1 MWHLYSN
8 DNDDVQAAAGVGSH
22 FITNNLLQFG
32 FILLFIRSHFFWA
45 ELLLIINFFNLTLL
59 YFRHNTHSKHLIH
72 MPVVSGP
79 LAWTFLALYWNGA
92 IAVNAHSL
100 PARILANVAIWG
112 VLVYGW
118 FFLIVYKV
126 SGIFGIRDWVLTLT
140 IRTIL
145 WDLHLVYC
153 AHLSALASF

>member
-1 MWHLYSN
+1 
-8 DNDDVQAAAGVGSH
+8 
-22 FITNNLLQFG
+22 
-32 FILLFIRSHFFWA
+32 
-45 ELLLIINFFNLTLL
+45 
-59 YFRHNTHSKHLIH
+59 